1 MLADTHF
8 GGLALEFMQVLFKES
23 CTLVQENNH
32 IYTKKRS
39 RESYNTSYYIAREK
53 KTLLCWW
60 KRWSISS
67 RREGIKS
74 ETDKPSRWSVWGWS
88 DLMEVSNGM
97 IQSGEEN
104 NTVKENSESGN
115 TEGKWHTFAKSRSN
129 TGSETNHFPHSKLL
143 LFCLRN

>member
-8 GGLALEFMQVLFKES
+8 AGLALEFMQVLFKES
-23 CTLVQENNH
+23 CIPVQKNN
-32 IYTKKRS
+32 TFTQKRGVG
-39 RESYNTSYYIAREK
+39 RAITHYIILQRD
-53 KTLLCWW
+53 KTLLWWW
-60 KRWSISS
+60 KRWLILS

-88 DLMEVSNGM
+88 DLMKVSNGM

-115 TEGKWHTFAKSRSN
+115 SEGKRHTLAKSRSN
-129 TGSETNHFPHSKLL
+129 TGSETNHFLHSKLS